1 MLGGS
6 GTSGAPL
13 LWDGDGI
20 RITGLGF
27 RNSVVDLLWSNR
39 ASLFVNKYKTK
50 RRHSIRGDPV
60 FLLTLS
66 TFVIPHSISVYRT
79 FHLTTERGN
88 NPEQCPVLG
97 FSHCCTYVISSL
109 EPTNIKFSWWNS
121 NLGFHSFL
129 GIYIMRFKS

>member
-39 ASLFVNKYKTK
+39 ASLFVNKY
-50 RRHSIRGDPV
+50 
-60 FLLTLS
+60 
-66 TFVIPHSISVYRT
+66 
-79 FHLTTERGN
+79 
-88 NPEQCPVLG
+88 
-97 FSHCCTYVISSL
+97 
-109 EPTNIKFSWWNS
+109 
-121 NLGFHSFL
+121 
-129 GIYIMRFKS
+129 

>member
-39 ASLFVNKYKTK
+39 GSLFVNKYETK
-50 RRHSIRGDPV
+50 HRHSIRGDPV

-66 TFVIPHSISVYRT
+66 TFVILHSISVYRT
-79 FHLTTERGN
+79 FHLTTDRGN
-88 NPEQCPVLG
+88 NPEQCPVWG
-97 FSHCCTYVISSL
+97 FPIVVRTLFQV
-109 EPTNIKFSWWNS
+109 
-121 NLGFHSFL
+121 
-129 GIYIMRFKS
+129 